1 MSRFWWSVVVMKSVL
16 ILALAFLAFRV
27 FRKTN
32 ATNDAL
38 HLKKRR
44 QQIEEIHDANF
55 KQILTFSYSF
65 SPFIFVV
72 MTCYCWIGKFR
83 IPDDPG
89 TSTIA
94 RLMGVNFFAKT
105 NTNVGNL
112 PLSLWKTIE
121 TLKRVRFQCLNF
133 TSKPKGYLLQTTKMW
148 EKLIVLKRRRKK
160 ATKAKEEVN
169 FLSLKRAKFVKM
181 TIV

>member
-1 MSRFWWSVVVMKSVL
+1 MKCSCHEVCRNTSVGFFGFSGLSKNERHEWCSTL
-16 ILALAFLAFRV
+16 EKQKAINWR
-27 FRKTN
+27 
-32 ATNDAL
+32 
-38 HLKKRR
+38 
-44 QQIEEIHDANF
+44 IHDAKL

-83 IPDDPG
+83 IPDGPG

-105 NTNVGNL
+105 KTNVGNL

-121 TLKRVRFQCLNF
+121 TLKRVRFQSLNF
-133 TSKPKGYLLQTTKMW
+133 TSKPKGYLLQTTKLW
-148 EKLIVLKRRRKK
+148 EKLIVLKRRRKNRRSEK
-160 ATKAKEEVN
+160 KK
-169 FLSLKRAKFVKM
+169 
-181 TIV
+181 